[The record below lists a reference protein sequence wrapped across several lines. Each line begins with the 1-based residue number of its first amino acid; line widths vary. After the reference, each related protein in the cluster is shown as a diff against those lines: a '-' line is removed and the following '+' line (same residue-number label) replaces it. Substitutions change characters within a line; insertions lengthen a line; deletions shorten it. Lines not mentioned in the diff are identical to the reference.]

1 MESIQNHNPIEHVGG
16 SDQIF
21 HSTPLWNRYYKKT
34 KGAIRDSRYYR
45 KLRKKNLL
53 K

>member
-1 MESIQNHNPIEHVGG
+1 MKSHNSQELVGG

-34 KGAIRDSRYYR
+34 KGSLRDSRYYR